1 MTSPSSSPRKS
12 GNVLKWVA
20 IGCGGATLL
29 FIGLVVGAFFWFKQ
43 AINLSFDATQAEDVA
58 RNIMDYEIPGGS
70 QGIISTSVAG
80 FEFAGVTSA
89 SNPDSVILFLGKV
102 PPDAQGS
109 EAQLQ
114 ESLEQSMEQQM
125 NESFTVK
132 NQRTESRQLCG
143 QTVNVEILEGEQ
155 TSGNQTVPAFS
166 YQTFV
171 NHNNNTLLVLLTTAG
186 TDAQANAEQVF
197 GSLQCK

>member
-1 MTSPSSSPRKS
+1 M
-12 GNVLKWVA
+12 KWVA
-20 IGCGGATLL
+20 IGCGGASLL

-70 QGIISTSVAG
+70 KGIISTSVAG

-89 SNPDSVILFLGKV
+89 NDPDSVILFLGKV

-143 QTVNVEILEGEQ
+143 QTVNVDIIEGEQ
-155 TSGNQTVPAFS
+155 TDTNQSVPVFN
-166 YQTFV
+166 YQTLV
-171 NHNNNTLLVLLTTAG
+171 NYNNSTFLVLLTTSGA
-186 TDAQANAEQVF
+186 DAQANAEQVF
-197 GSLQCK
+197 NSLQCK